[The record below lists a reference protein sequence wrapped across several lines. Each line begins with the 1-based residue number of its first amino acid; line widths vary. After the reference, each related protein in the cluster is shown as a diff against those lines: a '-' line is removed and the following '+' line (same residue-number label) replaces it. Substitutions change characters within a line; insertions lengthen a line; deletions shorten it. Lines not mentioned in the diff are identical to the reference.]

1 MRAIN
6 SFSQRAFTLIE
17 ILIALAIVAISIL
30 AIANGM
36 NQYTRI
42 TGELE
47 KRVVASWVAANVA
60 AELRHSARYENI
72 RTGNSSD
79 VIEMGGYTWR
89 ASSRIAETDVTQ
101 VFLLIIR
108 VEDEDS
114 RVDTNYATL
123 TTALSRT

>member
-1 MRAIN
+1 
-6 SFSQRAFTLIE
+6 
-17 ILIALAIVAISIL
+17 
-30 AIANGM
+30 
-36 NQYTRI
+36 
-42 TGELE
+42 
-47 KRVVASWVAANVA
+47 
-60 AELRHSARYENI
+60 
-72 RTGNSSD
+72 
-79 VIEMGGYTWR
+79 MGGYTWR